1 MAGVVIQALRDLV
14 TTSDGVT
21 HDLGRW
27 SWVGSFVAVILDAIG
42 QACGLRLP
50 SVTELAA
57 ALGAVA
63 AAHAGALF
71 IKRQTEQPCPPPPS
85 SSSS

>member
-1 MAGVVIQALRDLV
+1 MQALRDLV
-14 TTSDGVT
+14 TTSDGRT

-27 SWVGSFVAVILDAIG
+27 SWIGSFVAVI
-42 QACGLRLP
+42 GLTVFLCWKATPP
-50 SVTELAA
+50 SITELAA

-71 IKRQTEQPCPPPPS
+71 IKRATEPEQPKESP
-85 SSSS
+85 

>member
-1 MAGVVIQALRDLV
+1 MQALRDLV

-27 SWVGSFVAVILDAIG
+27 SWIASFAAVI
-42 QACGLRLP
+42 GLTGWHCWKGTAP
-50 SVTELAA
+50 TVIELAT

-63 AAHAGALF
+63 GAHAGALF
-71 IKRQTEQPCPPPPS
+71 FKRQTEPKDPS
-85 SSSS
+85 